1 MEEEEERGCEGQE
14 EKGRGQLQKVL
25 AERSRDNWEGSGGD
39 RGPHKKASVYST
51 EREPGEVRGA
61 GVGVVQA
68 EQLLQG
74 WKGKEFGDHL
84 RGC

>member
-39 RGPHKKASVYST
+39 WGPHKKASVYST
-51 EREPGEVRGA
+51 ERESGEVRGT
-61 GVGVVQA
+61 GVGVVWQNSCC
-68 EQLLQG
+68 
-74 WKGKEFGDHL
+74 KGGK
-84 RGC
+84 